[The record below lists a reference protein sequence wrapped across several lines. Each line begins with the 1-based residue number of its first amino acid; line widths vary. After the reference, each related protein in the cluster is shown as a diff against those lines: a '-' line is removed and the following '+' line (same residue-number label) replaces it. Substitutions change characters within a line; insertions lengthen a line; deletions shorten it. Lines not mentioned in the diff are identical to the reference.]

1 MFYGVN
7 KKMKA
12 IEDRSLDEF
21 RLMLA
26 GRELVPIMQGG
37 MGVNIST
44 AEMALSVAREGGVGH
59 VSDAMLP
66 DLVDRLFGTG
76 FTKMK
81 AGLCRAADAALGKAA
96 FHFPLDDVRAAAKQY
111 IESVMQKKTGDAKEG
126 LIFVNVMEK
135 LTMNDSLASLR
146 ARLLGALD
154 GGVDG
159 ISLSAGLHTSS
170 FSLMSEHPRF
180 RDAMLGIVVSSRRAL
195 NLFLRRSAKTG
206 RMPDYI
212 VVEGPLAGGHLGFDM
227 TDWVNFKLADIVRDV
242 KVYLAENSLSIPV
255 IAGGG
260 VFTGTDGV
268 RLIEEAGAAGVQV
281 ATRFTVT
288 QESGLP
294 DAVKQRYLDAEEG
307 EIEVNGVSP
316 TGYPMRML
324 KSSPAINASL
334 KPQCEAYGYMLD
346 RGGCAYLKAWEAA
359 DATGDVKEG
368 IPGKTCLCAQMRNC
382 KVWTVGATG
391 HRLKETTVRSEDGQW
406 VLPTTAEVFNDYRY
420 GINDEVKARK

>member
-212 VVEGPLAGGHLGFDM
+212 VVEGPLAGGHLGFGM

-242 KVYLAENSLSIPV
+242 KAYLAENGLSIPV

-391 HRLKETTVRSEDGQW
+391 YRLKETTVRSEDGQW

>member
-1 MFYGVN
+1 
-7 KKMKA
+7 MKA

-111 IESVMQKKTGDAKEG
+111 IESVMQKKMGDAKEG

-212 VVEGPLAGGHLGFDM
+212 VVEGPLAGGHLGFGM

-288 QESGLP
+288 QDSGLP

-334 KPQCEAYGYMLD
+334 KP
-346 RGGCAYLKAWEAA
+346 
-359 DATGDVKEG
+359 
-368 IPGKTCLCAQMRNC
+368 
-382 KVWTVGATG
+382 
-391 HRLKETTVRSEDGQW
+391 
-406 VLPTTAEVFNDYRY
+406 
-420 GINDEVKARK
+420 

>member
-212 VVEGPLAGGHLGFDM
+212 VVEGPLAGGHLGFGM

-242 KVYLAENSLSIPV
+242 KAYLAENGLSIPV

-382 KVWTVGATG
+382 KVWTVGETG

>member
-195 NLFLRRSAKTG
+195 NLFLRRSSKTG

-212 VVEGPLAGGHLGFDM
+212 VVEGPLAGGHLGFGM

-242 KVYLAENSLSIPV
+242 KAYLAENGLSIPV

-346 RGGCAYLKAWEAA
+346 RGGCSYLKAWEAA

>member
-1 MFYGVN
+1 
-7 KKMKA
+7 MKA

-44 AEMALSVAREGGVGH
+44 AEMALAVAKEGGVGH

-96 FHFPLDDVRAAAKQY
+96 FHFPLEEVRAAAKQY

-126 LIFVNVMEK
+126 LVFVNVMEK
-135 LTMNDSLASLR
+135 LTMNDSLSSLR

-154 GGVDG
+154 GGADG

-195 NLFLRRSAKTG
+195 NLFLRRSSKTE

-212 VVEGPLAGGHLGFDM
+212 VVEGPLAGGHLGFGM
-227 TDWVNFKLADIVRDV
+227 DWANFKLADIVRDV
-242 KVYLAENSLSIPV
+242 KAYLAENGLSIPV

-268 RLIEEAGAAGVQV
+268 RLIAEAGAAGVQV

-294 DAVKQRYLDAEEG
+294 EAVKQRYLDAEET

-334 KPQCEAYGYMLD
+334 KPQCEAYGYILD

-359 DATGDVKEG
+359 DAAGVVKEG
-368 IPGKTCLCAQMRNC
+368 IAEKTCLCAQMRNC
-382 KVWTVGATG
+382 KVWTVGALG
-391 HRLKETTVRSEDGQW
+391 HRLKETTVRGEDGRW
-406 VLPTTAEVFNDYRY
+406 ILPTTADVFNDYRY
-420 GINDEVKARK
+420 GVNDEVTARK

>member
-195 NLFLRRSAKTG
+195 NLFLRRSSKTG

-212 VVEGPLAGGHLGFDM
+212 VVEGPLAGGHLGFGM
-227 TDWVNFKLADIVRDV
+227 TDWVNFRLADIVRDV
-242 KVYLAENSLSIPV
+242 KAYLAENGLSIPV

>member
-212 VVEGPLAGGHLGFDM
+212 VVEGPLAGGHLGFGM

-242 KVYLAENSLSIPV
+242 KAYLAENGLSIPV

-346 RGGCAYLKAWEAA
+346 RGGCSYLKAWEAA

>member
-59 VSDAMLP
+59 VSDAMFP

-212 VVEGPLAGGHLGFDM
+212 VVEGPLAGGHLGFGM

-242 KVYLAENSLSIPV
+242 KAYLAENGLSIPV

-346 RGGCAYLKAWEAA
+346 RGGCSYLKAWEAA

>member
-195 NLFLRRSAKTG
+195 NLFLRRSSKTG

-212 VVEGPLAGGHLGFDM
+212 VVEGPLAGGHLGFGM
-227 TDWVNFKLADIVRDV
+227 TDWVNFRLADIVRDV

>member
-212 VVEGPLAGGHLGFDM
+212 VVEGPLAGGHLGFGM

-242 KVYLAENSLSIPV
+242 KVYLAENGLSIPV

-346 RGGCAYLKAWEAA
+346 RGGCSYLKAWEAA

>member
-111 IESVMQKKTGDAKEG
+111 IESVMQKKMGDAKEG

-212 VVEGPLAGGHLGFDM
+212 VVEGPLAGGHLGFGM

-268 RLIEEAGAAGVQV
+268 RLIEEAGAEGVQV

-346 RGGCAYLKAWEAA
+346 RGGCAYLKAWEVA

>member
-111 IESVMQKKTGDAKEG
+111 IESVMQKKTGDAKDG

-212 VVEGPLAGGHLGFDM
+212 VVEGPLAGGHLGFGM

-391 HRLKETTVRSEDGQW
+391 YRLKETTVRSEDGQW

>member
-135 LTMNDSLASLR
+135 LTMNDSLASSR

-195 NLFLRRSAKTG
+195 NLFLRRSSKTG

-212 VVEGPLAGGHLGFDM
+212 VVEGPLAGGHLGFGM
-227 TDWVNFKLADIVRDV
+227 TDWVNFRLADIVRDV
-242 KVYLAENSLSIPV
+242 KAYLAENGLSIPV

>member
-96 FHFPLDDVRAAAKQY
+96 FHFPLDDVRAATKQY
-111 IESVMQKKTGDAKEG
+111 IESVMQKKMGDAKEG

-212 VVEGPLAGGHLGFDM
+212 VVEGPLAGGHLGFGM

-242 KVYLAENSLSIPV
+242 KAYLAENGLSIPV

-391 HRLKETTVRSEDGQW
+391 YRLKETTVRSEDGQW

>member
-7 KKMKA
+7 KKMTA

-195 NLFLRRSAKTG
+195 NLFLRRSSKTG

-212 VVEGPLAGGHLGFDM
+212 VVEGPLAGGHLGFGM

-346 RGGCAYLKAWEAA
+346 RGGCAYLKAWEVA

>member
-111 IESVMQKKTGDAKEG
+111 IESVMQKKMGDAKEG

-170 FSLMSEHPRF
+170 FSLMSEHSRF

-212 VVEGPLAGGHLGFDM
+212 VVEGPLAGGHLGFGM

-242 KVYLAENSLSIPV
+242 KAYLAENGLSIPV

>member
-195 NLFLRRSAKTG
+195 NLFLRRSSKTG

-212 VVEGPLAGGHLGFDM
+212 VVEGPLAGGHLGFGM

-242 KVYLAENSLSIPV
+242 KAYLAENGLSIPV

>member
-180 RDAMLGIVVSSRRAL
+180 RDAMLGIVVSRRRAL
-195 NLFLRRSAKTG
+195 NLFLRRSSKTG

-212 VVEGPLAGGHLGFDM
+212 VVEGPLAGGHLGFGM

>member
-111 IESVMQKKTGDAKEG
+111 IESVMQKKMGDAKEG

-195 NLFLRRSAKTG
+195 NLFLRRSSKTG

-212 VVEGPLAGGHLGFDM
+212 VVEGPLAGGHLGFGM

-242 KVYLAENSLSIPV
+242 KAYLAENGLSIPV

>member
-111 IESVMQKKTGDAKEG
+111 IESVMQKKMGDAKEG

-212 VVEGPLAGGHLGFDM
+212 VVEGPLAGGHLGFGM

-242 KVYLAENSLSIPV
+242 KAYLAENGLSIPV

-391 HRLKETTVRSEDGQW
+391 YRLKETTVRSEDGQW

>member
-195 NLFLRRSAKTG
+195 NLFLRRSSKTG

-212 VVEGPLAGGHLGFDM
+212 VVEGPLAGGHLGFGM

>member
-111 IESVMQKKTGDAKEG
+111 IESVMQKKMGDAKEG

-212 VVEGPLAGGHLGFDM
+212 VVEGPLAGGHLGFGM

-242 KVYLAENSLSIPV
+242 KAYLAENGLSIPV